1 MANGTN
7 GNGETRKTVAQL
19 AKEVVQQK
27 TSIEV
32 LRNEVKSVANVNEKL
47 DSTIEKLTDI
57 SSSIKSMLAVHEEK
71 LSQSEKIDEVIFN
84 KIRERADELDKV
96 NQELTESI
104 NLTEKR
110 LMCELKSIRNEINDR
125 VGVLEKYRWII
136 VGGAIVI
143 GWVLSKNLM
152 PLIHMMNGT
161 GLN

>member
-71 LSQSEKIDEVIFN
+71 LSQSEKIDEVIFT
-84 KIRERADELDKV
+84 KIRERADEIERV
-96 NQELTESI
+96 NRELTDHI
-104 NLTEKR
+104 NMTEKR
-110 LMCELKSIRNEINDR
+110 LLNEIKSLRNDIGPR
-125 VGVLEKYRWII
+125 INVLEKWKWVILGGSI
-136 VGGAIVI
+136 VV
-143 GWVLSKNLM
+143 GWVLSRNF
-152 PLIHMMNGT
+152 IHIMQMINGS
-161 GLN
+161 

>member
-1 MANGTN
+1 
-7 GNGETRKTVAQL
+7 
-19 AKEVVQQK
+19 
-27 TSIEV
+27 
-32 LRNEVKSVANVNEKL
+32 
-47 DSTIEKLTDI
+47 
-57 SSSIKSMLAVHEEK
+57 
-71 LSQSEKIDEVIFN
+71 
-84 KIRERADELDKV
+84 
-96 NQELTESI
+96 LTESI